1 MTASVQRRVGRLPVA
16 QMRLSLIPMVFSLL
30 CDVIRTERSG
40 VQRPAAHQ
48 GRSQGCRNCQECS
61 HDNGCTRCKEHL
73 FLFLQ
78 RDGMS
83 HHGTCLHACPVG
95 HFGQRGRDI
104 NRCLKCRSMD
114 CEQCFSRDFC
124 IKCKPGFQLCKG
136 RCLNRFPEVTSA
148 QHNHCLGEE
157 HPAESEPWA
166 KNEDC
171 NLDPLAEWSRWSICL
186 RDGAPCG
193 FRSGQ
198 QMRIRGS
205 ARPGPSPCPSQS
217 QTRKCRMKKRCPTE
231 RRRTK
236 AIGFGRKQERKRVW
250 MLANSSTDSK
260 LDRSVRK
267 DA

>member
-1 MTASVQRRVGRLPVA
+1 
-16 QMRLSLIPMVFSLL
+16 MRLSLIPMVFSLI
-30 CDVIRTERSG
+30 CDVMRTERSG
-40 VQRPAAHQ
+40 VHRSGAPQR
-48 GRSQGCRNCQECS
+48 RSQGCRNCRECS
-61 HDNGCTRCKEHL
+61 HDNGCTRCREHL

-95 HFGQRGRDI
+95 YFGQRGRDI

-148 QHNHCLGEE
+148 QHNQCRDNC
-157 HPAESEPWA
+157 A
-166 KNEDC
+166 
-171 NLDPLAEWSRWSICL
+171 LDPLAEWSRWSICL

-198 QMRIRGS
+198 QMRMWGS
-205 ARPGPSPCPSQS
+205 ARLGPSLCPSQS

-231 RRRTK
+231 YIIQCLYKGLHPIIFVQIIRRYFQSC
-236 AIGFGRKQERKRVW
+236 I
-250 MLANSSTDSK
+250 SSSPPQ
-260 LDRSVRK
+260 
-267 DA
+267 